1 MRRAFPLPRLA
12 LLPALLAMAFAQA
25 QPGPNTLP
33 TGGRVVAG
41 QAQISQNS
49 AQMTVHQTSP
59 RAAIDWQ
66 SFNLGQQ
73 AQISFQQ
80 PDAGSVTL
88 NRVLGGDAS
97 QIFGRITSNGQVF
110 LSNPA
115 GIYFGPT
122 ARADVGALV
131 ATTHGI
137 SNGELMAGRT
147 LFERQGATG
156 SVINEGQIQA
166 HLGGYIALL
175 APEVRNSGLLLAR
188 AGTVALA
195 AGEAIELQFESGG
208 LTRLRVTPSEIAAL
222 IDNRQAVQAPDGL
235 ILLSAQAAQTLQGGV
250 IRHSGSLA
258 ADSLTAKGGR
268 IVLEAADI
276 TLAGGSTISA
286 QGATGGGTVRIGG
299 DWQGGAGLSQ
309 AIRVSLDAGASV
321 DASATGRGDGGSI
334 VLWSDIRNPTA
345 LTRVAGGLRA
355 DGGAHS
361 GNGGAIETSSSH
373 LDLAA
378 TATVSTRA
386 PAGNAGKT
394 GKAGLWLIDP
404 YDYTIGAGEAA
415 TLVAALAGTNIE
427 LTTTADQ
434 ATYGSDGNAAGS
446 GNITVNAAISE
457 AGSNSLTLTAANSIA
472 VNAPITV
479 GALTLTGPGGI
490 ALGANLTA
498 RTDITL
504 NGNVTLT
511 SDLTLSSGISQIYTT
526 ASSYVVPA
534 GVNSLTAILVGGGG
548 GKGGDDGGHIGGNT
562 GAVGSLTAAFA
573 VTPGQTLY
581 IAPGSGGGTGASSAG
596 NAAGGSGGSNSFG
609 LASGGDGGIAGP
621 AGSSGGGGG
630 GGGATVL
637 SLTASPNTASALLM
651 AGGGGGG
658 GGSGNND
665 ACPSLCAG
673 QSSANYRNDASF
685 TGQTGA
691 NSGNQTP
698 SIQDGGSSGGGGGGL
713 LGGATN
719 PSVFYSNEWTGRGG
733 NHGSSGAANG
743 FANSSLSSSTQ
754 TRSNGQDGY
763 ARISYGGGTIA
774 VNGTLNGAR
783 NLVIDSSSGRVQLNG
798 AIGGGSALSSLDVL
812 GSLGITLG
820 AGTVTSTGVQT
831 YTGPLTLNAAAT
843 SLSSSNAAVTLAG
856 SVVKGGGFAGDL
868 SITAGSGAVA
878 LNGALGSSGNAL
890 GALAISS
897 SGQTLIGGAG
907 HAASFSKTGTGSTVI
922 AGGLMQTAGAQSY
935 TGTVDLSGNTQLT
948 STGAGD
954 ITLNNAISNTSQKD
968 LTISAAGGNVVLKG
982 NLAVGTNAYGP
993 TPIGAV
999 TLTASASVKLGTSVT
1014 PISID
1019 AKSLSVTAA
1028 SMEAYAAA
1036 TTFTCAGTTSA
1047 RGICLSSSRSFDVAG
1062 ASTVSG
1068 ALSGSGSLTKTGA
1081 GKLTLTGLNTYTG
1094 STTISAGMVEIGGT
1108 GRLGNGNYLGN
1119 ISVATQL
1126 RFASTA
1132 NQTLRGTMSG
1142 AGFINSPGSGS
1153 LTITTLANA
1162 DNYNVS
1168 RLYVLSPG
1176 SVYGSS
1182 SGTSYSLY
1190 TSLAGTTV
1198 INDASPT
1205 GTAIFTGAPTGASA
1219 AGSYAVTYTGGLS
1232 LGNERYSL
1240 ATGTASNW
1248 TVAAK
1253 PLSVSVSKTYDGSAS
1268 FGSGFSLSGMVNGD
1282 GVPTLSG
1289 SASVAGAGAGSY
1301 NAFGSSTLVLG
1312 NANYTLSGGTVVAN
1326 IAPAS
1331 LTVDGLIAL
1340 SKVYDGTTAAALDTA
1355 MARFIGLV
1363 GNDQLSLGGA
1373 TATFADKN
1381 VGRGKVVNLSGL
1393 TLLGPDA
1400 GNYVLNA
1407 SSAITTADITPA
1419 VISEVTGISAAGKV
1433 YDGTTA
1439 ATLNIANADF
1449 SGRIG
1454 NDQLTVTG
1462 GSGQFADKHAG
1473 SGKTVS
1479 ITGLSL
1485 AGADAGNYSFGST
1498 SAITTAD
1505 ITPASISG
1513 ISGVTALSKVYDG
1526 SNLAGLDGSNAVF
1539 GGMVAGD
1546 QLGLTAASGRF
1557 TDKNV
1562 GNGKSVALSGLAL
1575 GGADAANYRLASST
1589 GSATADITPALLSAV
1604 NGIRAVSR
1612 VYDGTTAISLDL
1624 SRATLPGRIA
1634 GDELL
1639 ISSASAAFADKH
1651 AGTGKPVLIAALS
1664 LGGAD
1669 AGNYLFTGA
1678 STMADITPAPIT
1690 AITGITV
1697 SRKVYDGSTTAT
1709 LDASLAAIPGLLAGD
1724 QLSVAGGQG
1733 RFADKHAGSGKLV
1746 TIEGLSLGGADA
1758 GNYRLAD
1765 TTASATADI
1774 RPARIDAIT
1783 GITASNR
1790 VYDGTTAATLNLASA
1805 TFAGMVGGDALT
1817 VASASGAFA
1826 DKQAGSGKS
1835 VSISGLSLGGADAGN
1850 YQLADTTARTS
1861 ADIARAAISAISGIT
1876 AASKMEDGSTEA
1888 ALQLSQA
1895 QFSGRIGSDAL
1906 SVAQARGSFDNAQ
1919 PGVHKAVSITDL
1931 VLGGADAGN
1940 YQLLQTT
1947 ASTRADI
1954 SAKPVPPVVPDAQAP
1969 GAAPATP
1976 VQAGTGAATSGLIST
1991 GGLTAG
1997 LEVIA
2002 SSASPAKPS
2011 ALAGPV
2017 AAAASPAGI
2026 IVDLLPSAARGGAG
2040 LVNVSVPRGRAGG
2053 AGFSFVLPAAL
2064 QQAVEASGQ
2073 PATASAADGGP
2084 LPGWLRFVPETSSFV
2099 AGAVPDGALPF
2110 EALVRI
2116 GAQSAVIVVSERA
2129 E

>member
-49 AQMTVHQTSP
+49 AQMTVNQTSP

-66 SFNLGQQ
+66 SFSLGQQ

-97 QIFGRITSNGQVF
+97 QIFGRISSNGQVF

-131 ATTHGI
+131 ATTHGLGN
-137 SNGELMAGRT
+137 SELMAGRT

-156 SVINEGQIQA
+156 SVINEGQLQA

-195 AGEAIELQFESGG
+195 AGEAIELQFEGGG
-208 LTRLRVTPSEIAAL
+208 LARLRVTPSEIAAL
-222 IDNRQAVQAPDGL
+222 ITNRQAVQAPDGV
-235 ILLSAQAAQTLQGGV
+235 ILLSAQAAQALQGGV

-258 ADSLTAKGGR
+258 ADSLSARGGR

-299 DWQGGAGLSQ
+299 DWQGGGSLAQ
-309 AIRVSLDAGASV
+309 AMRVSLDAGASV

-334 VLWSDIRNPTA
+334 VLWSDIRKPEA
-345 LTRVAGGLRA
+345 LTRVAGSLRA
-355 DGGAHS
+355 DGGAS
-361 GNGGAIETSSSH
+361 GGNGGAIETSSSH

-378 TATVSTRA
+378 TASISTRA
-386 PAGNAGKT
+386 PAGKT
-394 GKAGLWLIDP
+394 GLWLIDP

-427 LTTTADQ
+427 LTTTADHT
-434 ATYGSDGNAAGS
+434 TYGSDGNAAGS

-457 AGSNSLTLTAANSIA
+457 AGGNSLTLTAANSIA
-472 VNAPITV
+472 VNAPIAV

-498 RTDITL
+498 LTDIIL

-511 SDLTLSSGISQIYTT
+511 SDLTLASGISQIYTT

-548 GKGGDDGGHIGGNT
+548 GKGGDDGGHIGGNA

-609 LASGGDGGIAGP
+609 LAGGGNGGIAGP

-637 SLTASPNTASALLM
+637 SLTATPNTASALLM

-665 ACPSLCAG
+665 ACPGLCAG

-783 NLVIDSSSGRVQLNG
+783 NLVIDSPSGQVQLNG
-798 AIGGGSALSSLDVL
+798 TIGGGSALSSLDVL
-812 GSLGITLG
+812 GSLGIALS

-843 SLSSSNAAVTLAG
+843 TMSSSNAAVTLAG
-856 SVVKGGGFAGDL
+856 SVVKGSGFVGDL

-907 HAASFSKTGTGSTVI
+907 YAASFSKTGTGSTVI
-922 AGGLMQTAGAQSY
+922 GGGLMQTAGAQSY
-935 TGTVDLSGNTQLT
+935 TGTVELSGNTQLT
-948 STGAGD
+948 STAAGD
-954 ITLNNAISNTSQKD
+954 ITLNNAISNTSQKN
-968 LTISAAGGNVVLKG
+968 LTISAASGNIVLKG

-999 TLTASASVKLGTSVT
+999 TLTASASVKLGTAGT

-1047 RGICLSSSRSFDVAG
+1047 RGICLSTSRSFDVAE

-1068 ALSGSGSLTKTGA
+1068 ALSGSGSLTKTGS

-1168 RLYVLSPG
+1168 RLYVLSTG

-1182 SGTSYSLY
+1182 SGTNYSLY

-1198 INDASPT
+1198 VNDASPT
-1205 GTAIFTGAPTGASA
+1205 GTAVFTGAPTGASA
-1219 AGSYAVTYTGGLS
+1219 AGSYVVTYTGGLS
-1232 LGNERYSL
+1232 LSNERYSL

-1248 TVAAK
+1248 TVAAR
-1253 PLSVSVSKTYDGSAS
+1253 PLTVSVSKTYDGSAS
-1268 FGSGFSLSGMVNGD
+1268 FGSGFTLSGMVNGD
-1282 GVPTLSG
+1282 AVPTLSG
-1289 SASVAGAGAGSY
+1289 SASVAGADAGSY
-1301 NAFGSSTLVLG
+1301 SGFSSSTLALG
-1312 NANYTLSGGTVVAN
+1312 NANYTLSGGTVVAS
-1326 IAPAS
+1326 IDRAELS
-1331 LTVDGLIAL
+1331 IEGLRVL
-1340 SKVYDGTTAAALDTA
+1340 DKVYDGSAAATLDLGT
-1355 MARFIGLV
+1355 ARFIGQVERDALNASGGSALFADKHVGQGKVVSITGLV
-1363 GNDQLSLGGA
+1363 LGGA
-1373 TATFADKN
+1373 A
-1381 VGRGKVVNLSGL
+1381 
-1393 TLLGPDA
+1393 A
-1400 GNYVLNA
+1400 GNYTLA
-1407 SSAITTADITPA
+1407 SNRASATADITPA
-1419 VISEVTGISAAGKV
+1419 VISAVTGISAVGKV

-1439 ATLNIANADF
+1439 ATLHTANASF

-1462 GSGQFADKHAG
+1462 ASGQFADKHAG
-1473 SGKTVS
+1473 TGKTVTIS
-1479 ITGLSL
+1479 GLNL
-1485 AGADAGNYSFGST
+1485 AGADAGNYTFSAT
-1498 SAITTAD
+1498 SASTTAD
-1505 ITPASISG
+1505 ITPAP
-1513 ISGVTALSKVYDG
+1513 ISGVSGITALSKVYDG
-1526 SNLAGLDGSNAVF
+1526 SALASLDRSNAVF
-1539 GGMVAGD
+1539 GGMMAGD
-1546 QLGLTAASGRF
+1546 QLGLAAATGRF

-1575 GGADAANYRLASST
+1575 GGADAANYTLVSST
-1589 GSATADITPALLSAV
+1589 GIATADITPALLSAV
-1604 NGIRAVSR
+1604 NGITAASR
-1612 VYDGTTAISLDL
+1612 VYDGTTAVSLDL
-1624 SRATLPGRIA
+1624 SRATLPGRMA

-1639 ISSASAAFADKH
+1639 ISGASAAFTDKH
-1651 AGTGKPVLIAALS
+1651 AGTGKPVLIASLS

-1669 AGNYLFTGA
+1669 AGNYLFTGT
-1678 STMADITPAPIT
+1678 STTADITPAPI
-1690 AITGITV
+1690 
-1697 SRKVYDGSTTAT
+1697 
-1709 LDASLAAIPGLLAGD
+1709 AAIA
-1724 QLSVAGGQG
+1724 
-1733 RFADKHAGSGKLV
+1733 
-1746 TIEGLSLGGADA
+1746 
-1758 GNYRLAD
+1758 
-1765 TTASATADI
+1765 
-1774 RPARIDAIT
+1774 
-1783 GITASNR
+1783 GITALNK
-1790 VYDGTTAATLNLASA
+1790 VYDGTTAVTLNLASA
-1805 TFAGMVGGDALT
+1805 AFVGRIDGDVLT
-1817 VASASGAFA
+1817 VASASGAFD
-1826 DKQAGSGKS
+1826 DKQAGRGRS
-1835 VSISGLSLGGADAGN
+1835 VSISGLSLGGADARN
-1850 YQLADTTARTS
+1850 YQLAGTTASAS
-1861 ADIARAAISAISGIT
+1861 ADIARATISAISGIT

-1888 ALQLSQA
+1888 ALQLGQA
-1895 QFSGRIGSDAL
+1895 QFSGRIGGDSL

-1931 VLGGADAGN
+1931 ALGGTDAGN

-1954 SAKPVPPVVPDAQAP
+1954 SAKPVPPVAPDAQPP
-1969 GAAPATP
+1969 GATP
-1976 VQAGTGAATSGLIST
+1976 STSVLAGPGVPTSGLIST
-1991 GGLTAG
+1991 GGLTPG
-1997 LEVIA
+1997 IDVIA
-2002 SSASPAKPS
+2002 ASASPVTPS
-2011 ALAGPV
+2011 PPAGPLAI
-2017 AAAASPAGI
+2017 AATSPAGI
-2026 IVDLLPSAARGGAG
+2026 IVDLLPSAGTGGASV
-2040 LVNVSVPRGRAGG
+2040 VNVSVPRSRAGG
-2053 AGFSFVLPAAL
+2053 AGFSFALPAAL
-2064 QQAVEASGQ
+2064 QQAVETSGQ
-2073 PATASAADGGP
+2073 PPTASAADGSP
-2084 LPGWLRFVPETSSFV
+2084 LPGWLRFVPETRSFV
-2099 AGAVPDGALPF
+2099 ASAVPDGALPF

-2116 GAQSAVIVVSERA
+2116 GGQSAVIVVAERA